1 MRSSTVVR
9 DVKSNILFHYNYSY
23 YSSIMS
29 YPRTYHPHALSNAD
43 ELFQYFSYHLDRKEY
58 PIRMFGKDLLQPRL
72 VSFYADEWLYYHYSQ
87 TTLIWSWWDDKLWQL
102 CHEINDSHQL
112 ACNSVLCNL
121 YRDGQDSMWRHS
133 DDEDELG
140 SDPVIVSVTLWAS
153 RAFKLRHKT
162 TREIVTLMLEHGSI
176 LVMWP
181 GSQTQREHCIPKT
194 TRLLWP
200 RINCTFR
207 TII

>member
-1 MRSSTVVR
+1 MRKNLYQYDIVMSHM
-9 DVKSNILFHYNYSY
+9 SNRAD
-23 YSSIMS
+23 
-29 YPRTYHPHALSNAD
+29 YPRTYYPQALLNAD
-43 ELFQYFSYHLDRKEY
+43 ELFQYFLQHLDWKSY
-58 PIRMFGKDLLQPRL
+58 PIRMFGKDLIQPRL
-72 VSFYADEWLYYHYSQ
+72 VSFYADEWLCYHYSQ
-87 TTLIWSWWDDKLWQL
+87 TILTWSWWDEQL
-102 CHEINDSHQL
+102 LQLRHEINDRYQL

-140 SDPVIVSVTLWAS
+140 SDPVIASVTLWES

-162 TREIVTLMLEHGSI
+162 TRETVTLILEHGSV

-181 GSQTQREHCIPKT
+181 SSQTQREHCIPKM
-194 TRLLWP
+194 TRILWP

-207 TII
+207 TIM